1 MQVQAGSRVPR
12 RASVD
17 AVTNDRP
24 SHGGAMYAQLMRAAR
39 ERLERKPADANDLGL
54 ARCRIAGRAAH
65 HLPCGDGRLPRGIV
79 LHPPAARRVLAA
91 EGKFD
96 AALLLCRPAGDHRPI
111 SFTDLP
117 VLEQPAER
125 GQRLA
130 VAAKHKTAGRI
141 AIESMREC
149 WRARQ
154 PETQCAEIV
163 LEALAALRSLMHRQ
177 TRGLVDHQHEAIAID
192 EASHYLFG
200 GHVTYQAWAKPLS
213 RPQSRANQN
222 NMNDQTSEK
231 QSWWQ
236 RLSGGLKRTSS
247 SIGGTVSD
255 LVAKRRL
262 DQTMLDE
269 IEDLLIRVDLGVE
282 TAARIAA
289 AVGEGRY
296 DKSITTD
303 EVKAVVAAEV
313 EKVLTPVAKPLAIK
327 EAKPFVALVIGVNG
341 SGKTTTIGKIAAKLR
356 AEGRSVMLA
365 AGDTFRAAAI
375 DQLNIWGGRSG
386 ASVIARAPGADAA
399 GVAFDALTEAR
410 GEEVDVLLV
419 DTAGRLQN
427 KAVRLG
433 ALQKIVRVMK
443 KVDASA
449 PHAVLLVLDAT
460 IGQNA
465 LSQVEVFRDIAGVT
479 GLVMTKLDGTARGG
493 ILVAIAAKYGLPVHF
508 IGVGEGIDDLAPF
521 SAKDFARALAGM
533 D

>member
-1 MQVQAGSRVPR
+1 
-12 RASVD
+12 
-17 AVTNDRP
+17 
-24 SHGGAMYAQLMRAAR
+24 
-39 ERLERKPADANDLGL
+39 
-54 ARCRIAGRAAH
+54 
-65 HLPCGDGRLPRGIV
+65 
-79 LHPPAARRVLAA
+79 
-91 EGKFD
+91 
-96 AALLLCRPAGDHRPI
+96 
-111 SFTDLP
+111 
-117 VLEQPAER
+117 
-125 GQRLA
+125 
-130 VAAKHKTAGRI
+130 
-141 AIESMREC
+141 
-149 WRARQ
+149 
-154 PETQCAEIV
+154 
-163 LEALAALRSLMHRQ
+163 
-177 TRGLVDHQHEAIAID
+177 
-192 EASHYLFG
+192 
-200 GHVTYQAWAKPLS
+200 
-213 RPQSRANQN
+213 
-222 NMNDQTSEK
+222 MNDQTSEK

-282 TAARIAA
+282 TAARIAV

-327 EAKPFVALVIGVNG
+327 EPKPFVALVIGVNG

-427 KAVRLG
+427 KAVLLDE
-433 ALQKIVRVMK
+433 LQKIVRVMK

-449 PHAVLLVLDAT
+449 PQAVLLVLDAT

-521 SAKDFARALAGM
+521 SAKDFARALAGV